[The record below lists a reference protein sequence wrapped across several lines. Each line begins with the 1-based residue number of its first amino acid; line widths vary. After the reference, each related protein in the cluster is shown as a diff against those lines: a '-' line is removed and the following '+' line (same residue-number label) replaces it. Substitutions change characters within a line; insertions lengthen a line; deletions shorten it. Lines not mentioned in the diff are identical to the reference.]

1 MGAAVH
7 LGVGRAAPFFIARV
21 SMTDIVERL
30 LRRLDMGLS
39 TKWKTTIDDAIANK
53 AWDDYDKLIKAEVMG
68 KLKR

>member
-1 MGAAVH
+1 
-7 LGVGRAAPFFIARV
+7 
-21 SMTDIVERL
+21 MTDIVERL